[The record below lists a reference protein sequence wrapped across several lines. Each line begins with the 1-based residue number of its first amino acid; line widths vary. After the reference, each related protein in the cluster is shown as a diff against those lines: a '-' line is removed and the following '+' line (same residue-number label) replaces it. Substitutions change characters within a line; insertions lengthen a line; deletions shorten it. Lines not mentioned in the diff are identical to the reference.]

1 MFFTFL
7 KFEIK
12 SWLRAPMP
20 WIFMLI
26 FALLTFGATVSDQIS
41 IGGSFGNIWKNA
53 PYVAQNWYGVFSI
66 LSLLLIT
73 AFLNTAAI
81 RDFENNTAQ
90 IVFSSPVQKAGY
102 FFGHFFGALLICLLP
117 MLGVSLGMWI
127 GVAINSLTHWVDLE
141 RFGPFEIQGH
151 INAYLAFVIPNMIF
165 AGSILFTVAALTRS
179 TMYSFISAMVL
190 LVGYIVAGNLM
201 RDIENERFAAL
212 LDPFGFRPFELIT
225 KYWTVDDKNHQSVSL
240 FHPMLLVNRLLWMGT
255 GLLVL
260 VLGYFRFDFSEKAKK
275 VGKKGANQTEME
287 PYGLRQLGAL
297 HNVRPVAGWAT
308 TLAQFRSQLKAN
320 FWGVIKST
328 PFILLSFI
336 GLLNTIPSMQF
347 ATEAY
352 GTHNLP
358 VTYTMVDIIRG
369 AFYMFLVAIVAY
381 FTGALVWKERNA
393 KVNEIYD
400 AMPTRNWTDFLSK
413 FLTIQGIAVVLMSV
427 CILAAIVAQALHGYT
442 RFDLGVYVRELLLLD
457 LLGFA
462 FISVLF
468 LLIHTLS
475 PNMYLGFFICI
486 VVVILNSFIW
496 GVLRIET
503 NMVQFGATP
512 GYTISDLYGYK
523 PYARGLIGFNTY
535 WALFSAILAV
545 AAICL
550 WPRGKE
556 TGWRKRF
563 KIAGMEWRSYRWV
576 GFGAIAL
583 WALSAAWVFYN
594 TLVLNS
600 FRNSKQQE
608 KLTVRYEKDYKR
620 FEGKAQ
626 PRIYD
631 LKYDIQIFPE
641 RRSIDA
647 KGQMWVRNLHPQAI
661 DTLLVQVP
669 QRVKFELKN
678 QRLKLLKEDKDLYFR
693 IYRLQPAL
701 QPGDSL
707 RLDFSSVY
715 KNKGFENELSVQ
727 QVMQNGT
734 FFNNFDIAPRLGY
747 QPDGEMTDKNR
758 RKKYK
763 LPEKTRAP
771 KLNRKDTLARG
782 NSYLGNDA
790 NWVNVETVISTA
802 ADQIAIAPG
811 SLQKEWTENGRR
823 YFRYKLDHYSFN
835 FYSFMSARYEVARKK
850 WKGIDLEVYYHKD
863 HADNVERMLKSMEK
877 SLEYYTTNFGPYFH
891 KQCRI
896 IEFPRY
902 AELAQAFPG
911 TMPYSEGIGFIED
924 FRAEKDDIDM
934 VFYIVAHEMGHQW
947 WAHQECG
954 AYMQGSE
961 MTVETFAQYSALMV
975 MEKEYGR
982 DIMRKFLE
990 YEADRYLRGRG
1001 AERLQELPL
1010 AKCEN
1015 QGYIH
1020 YNKGSLVMYYLK
1032 EMIGEER
1039 VNQALRDF
1047 LNKFRYAPPP
1057 FPVSSDV
1064 VDEFARQ
1071 TPDSLQYII
1080 QDLFWDITLFENR
1093 TTDLKVKE
1101 LGKDRY
1107 EVTLEVES
1115 RKLKADAL
1123 GKEKEVK
1130 VADWIEIG
1138 AFAKP
1143 EKGKKYGKTLYRQ
1156 RVFVNRAKNTFSFVV
1171 QGKPD
1176 KAGIDPFT
1184 LLVDRNPED
1193 NLREWE

>member
-7 KFEIK
+7 KFELK

-20 WIFMLI
+20 WIFLFI
-26 FALLTFGATVSDQIS
+26 FALLTFFATVSNQIQ

-53 PYVAQNWYGVFSI
+53 PYVTQNWYGVFSI

-73 AFLNTAAI
+73 AFFNTAAI

-90 IVFSSPVQKAGY
+90 IVFASPVQKAGY
-102 FFGHFFGALLICLLP
+102 FFGHFTGALLICLVP
-117 MLGVSLGMWI
+117 MLGISLGMWI
-127 GVAINSLTHWVDLE
+127 GVGVNYFTHWIDLE
-141 RFGPFEIQGH
+141 RFGPFEIQSH
-151 INAYLAFVIPNMIF
+151 INSYLVLVIPNMIF
-165 AGSILFTVAALTRS
+165 AGCILFTVAALTRS

-201 RDIENERFAAL
+201 RDIENESISAL
-212 LDPFGFRPFELIT
+212 LDPFGFRPLELIT
-225 KYWTVDDKNHQSVSL
+225 KYWTVDDKNHLSVSIT
-240 FHPMLLVNRLLWMGT
+240 HPMMLTNRLLWMAI
-255 GLLVL
+255 GLVVL
-260 VLGYFRFDFSEKAKK
+260 FIGYWRFSFAEKAKK
-275 VGKKGANQTEME
+275 VNKKRASAAAEE
-287 PYGLRQLGAL
+287 PYGLKQLGET
-297 HNVRPVAGWAT
+297 PVVQPATGWSI

-320 FWGVIKST
+320 FFGVIRST
-328 PFILLSFI
+328 PFILLAFI

-347 ATEAY
+347 ATEGY

-369 AFYMFLVAIVAY
+369 AFYMFLVAIAAY

-400 AMPTRNWTDFLSK
+400 AMPTHNWTDFLSK
-413 FLTIQGIAVVLMSV
+413 FLTIMGVVAILMSV
-427 CILAAIVAQALHGYT
+427 CIVAAVVAQTLNGYT
-442 RFDLGVYVRELLLLD
+442 RYDLGVYVRELLVLD

-462 FISVLF
+462 FITVLF
-468 LLIHTLS
+468 LLVHTLA

-486 VVVILNSFIW
+486 VVMIVNSFIW
-496 GVLRIET
+496 GALRIET

-512 GYTISDLYGYK
+512 GYTVSDLYGYQ
-523 PYARGLIGFNTY
+523 PYAKGLLWFNTY
-535 WALFSAILAV
+535 WGLFSAILAV
-545 AAICL
+545 AAVCF

-556 TGWRKRF
+556 SGWAKRF
-563 KIAGMEWRSYRWV
+563 KIAGLEWRSYRWAGYSAV
-576 GFGAIAL
+576 AL
-583 WALSAAWVFYN
+583 WALSGAWVFYN
-594 TLVLNS
+594 TLVLNP
-600 FRNSKQQE
+600 FRNDKQVE

-620 FEGKAQ
+620 FEGKEQ

-631 LKYDIQIFPE
+631 VKYDIQIFPE
-641 RRSIDA
+641 KRSIDT
-647 KGQMWVRNLHPQAI
+647 KGQLWLRNPHSKAI

-669 QRVKFELKN
+669 QRVKFTLEDK
-678 QRLKLLKEDKDLYFR
+678 RLKLLKDDKDVYLR

-701 QPGDSL
+701 QPGDSM
-707 RLDFSSVY
+707 RVDFSSVY
-715 KNKGFENELSVQ
+715 RNKGFENELTVQ

-758 RKKYK
+758 RKKFK

-771 KLNRKDTLARG
+771 KLNRLDTLARM

-790 NWVNVETVISTA
+790 DWVNVETVISTS
-802 ADQIAIAPG
+802 ADQLAIAPG

-823 YFRYKLDHYSFN
+823 YFQYKLDHFSFN

-850 WKGIDLEVYYHKD
+850 WNGIDLEVYYHKD
-863 HADNVERMLKSMEK
+863 HADNVDRMLKSMQK

-902 AELAQAFPG
+902 ADFAQAFPG

-924 FRAEKDDIDM
+924 FRADKDDIDM
-934 VFYIVAHEMGHQW
+934 VFYVVAHEMGHQW

-954 AYMQGSE
+954 AYMQGGE

-982 DIMRKFLE
+982 DIMRKFLS

-1001 AERLQELPL
+1001 NERLQEMPL
-1010 AKCEN
+1010 GRCEN

-1032 EMIGEER
+1032 EMIGEEQ
-1039 VNQALRDF
+1039 VNQGLRDF
-1047 LNKFRYAPPP
+1047 LNKFRYAKAP
-1057 FPVSSDV
+1057 FPVTNDV
-1064 VDEFARQ
+1064 VDEFYKQ
-1071 TPDSLQYII
+1071 TPDSLKYII
-1080 QDLFWDITLFENR
+1080 KDLFWDITLFENR
-1093 TTDLKVKE
+1093 TTEATVKE

-1107 EVTLEVES
+1107 KVSIKVES
-1115 RKLKADAL
+1115 RKLKGDAL
-1123 GKEKEVK
+1123 GKEKEAN

-1156 RVFVNRAKNTFSFVV
+1156 RVFINKKDNTFTFEV
-1171 QGKPD
+1171 QGKPE
-1176 KAGIDPFT
+1176 KAGIDPFS

-1193 NLREWE
+1193 NMRDVK

>member
-1 MFFTFL
+1 MLLTFF

-20 WIFMLI
+20 WIFLFI
-26 FALLTFGATVSDQIS
+26 FALMTFFATVTDQLQ

-53 PYVAQNWYGVFSI
+53 PFVTQNWYGVFSL

-90 IVFSSPVQKAGY
+90 IVFASPVQKAGY
-102 FFGHFFGALLICLLP
+102 FFGHFLGALLVCLIP
-117 MLGVSLGMWI
+117 MLGISLGMWL
-127 GVAINSLTHWVDLE
+127 GVGINSIAQWLDME
-141 RFGPFEIQGH
+141 RYGPFEIQSH
-151 INAYLAFVIPNMIF
+151 INSYLALVIPNMIF

-179 TMYSFISAMVL
+179 TMYSFIAAMVL
-190 LVGYIVAGNLM
+190 LVGYIVAGNLISDM
-201 RDIENERFAAL
+201 ENETLSAL
-212 LDPFGFRPFELIT
+212 LDPFGFQAFSLIT
-225 KYWTVDDKNHQSVSL
+225 KYWTVDDKNHLSVSL
-240 FHPMLLVNRLLWMGT
+240 LHPMLLSNRLLWMGI

-260 VLGYFRFDFSEKAKK
+260 FIGYWRFDFSEKTRK
-275 VGKKGANQTEME
+275 VGKKKSAVSEDE
-287 PYGLRQLGAL
+287 PYGLQQLGAM
-297 HNVRPVAGWAT
+297 AT
-308 TLAQFRSQLKAN
+308 VQPATGLSVTLAQFRSQLKAN

-328 PFILLSFI
+328 PFILLAFI
-336 GLLNTIPSMQF
+336 GLLNTIPSFQF
-347 ATEAY
+347 ATEGY

-369 AFYMFLVAIVAY
+369 SFYMFVIAIVAY

-413 FLTIQGIAVVLMSV
+413 FLTIISVIVLLVSV
-427 CILAAIVAQALHGYT
+427 CIIASIATQALNGFHRYE
-442 RFDLGVYVRELLLLD
+442 LGVYVRELLVLD

-462 FISVLF
+462 FIAVLF
-468 LLIHTLS
+468 LLIHTWS

-486 VVVILNSFIW
+486 VVVIVNSFIW
-496 GVLRIET
+496 GALRIES

-512 GYTISDLYGYK
+512 GYTVSDLYGYK
-523 PYARGLIGFNTY
+523 PYATGLFWFNTY
-535 WALFSAILAV
+535 WTFFSAILAV
-545 AAICL
+545 AAVCF

-563 KIAGMEWRSYRWV
+563 KLAALEWRTYRWAGV
-576 GFGAIAL
+576 TAIAL
-583 WALSAAWVFYN
+583 WGLSAGWVFYN
-594 TLVLNS
+594 TLVMNT
-600 FRNSKQQE
+600 FRNSKQAE

-631 LKYDIQIFPE
+631 VKYDIQIFPE
-641 RRSIDA
+641 KRSIDA
-647 KGQMWVRNLHPQAI
+647 KAQMWLRNLHDKAI

-669 QRVKFELKN
+669 RQVKFTLENK
-678 QRLKLLKEDKDLYFR
+678 RLQLLKDDKDVYFR
-693 IYRLQPAL
+693 IYRLKPAL
-701 QPGDSL
+701 QPGDSM
-707 RLDFSSVY
+707 RLDFSTVY
-715 KNKGFENELSVQ
+715 KPKGFENELSVQ

-758 RKKYK
+758 RKKFK

-771 KLNRKDTLARG
+771 KLDRTDTLARR

-790 NWVNVETVISTA
+790 DWVNVETVISTA
-802 ADQIAIAPG
+802 ADQVAIAPG

-823 YFRYKLDHYSFN
+823 YFQYKLDHYSFN
-835 FYSFMSARYEVARKK
+835 FYSFMSAKYEVARKK

-863 HADNVERMLKSMEK
+863 HSDNVDRMLKSMQK

-902 AELAQAFPG
+902 ADFAQAFPG

-924 FRAEKDDIDM
+924 FRADEDDIDM
-934 VFYIVAHEMGHQW
+934 VFYVVAHEMGHQW

-1010 AKCEN
+1010 ARCEN

-1032 EMIGEER
+1032 EMIGEEK
-1039 VNQALRDF
+1039 VNQGLRDF
-1047 LNKFRYAPPP
+1047 LDKFRYAPPP

-1064 VDEFARQ
+1064 VDEFYKQ
-1071 TPDSLQYII
+1071 TPDSLKYII
-1080 QDLFWDITLFENR
+1080 KDLFWDITLFENR
-1093 TTDLKVKE
+1093 TTEASFKE
-1101 LGKDRY
+1101 LGKDKY
-1107 EVTLEVES
+1107 QVTIKVES

-1123 GKEKEVK
+1123 GKEKEEK

-1143 EKGKKYGKTLYRQ
+1143 EKDKKFGKTLYRK
-1156 RVFVNRAKNTFSFVV
+1156 RVFINKKENSFTFEV

-1176 KAGIDPFT
+1176 RAGIDPFT

-1193 NLREWE
+1193 NMRDVK